1 MMTHHRNDAGSKR
14 EEDSLADDSDDGS
27 KQSPPRCNRSPHS
40 CNGEVGPRVGEV
52 FPRGGRAASELAEG
66 GVKVREGPRLKQDI
80 GFKTSL
86 VNRSRIEIP
95 ARMWRTQA

>member
-1 MMTHHRNDAGSKR
+1 MI
-14 EEDSLADDSDDGS
+14 LIIVS
-27 KQSPPRCNRSPHS
+27 KQQNPPRCNRSPHS

-86 VNRSRIEIP
+86 VNHSRIVEK
-95 ARMWRTQA
+95 